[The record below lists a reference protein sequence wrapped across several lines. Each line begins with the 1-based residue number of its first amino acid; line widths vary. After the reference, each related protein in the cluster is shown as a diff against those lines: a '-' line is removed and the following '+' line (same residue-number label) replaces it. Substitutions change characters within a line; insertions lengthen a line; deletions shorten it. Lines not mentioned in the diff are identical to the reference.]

1 MESESRAGYSGN
13 CDLDINECTSSP
25 CKNTALCEDST
36 QAGSTVA
43 ADAYRCK
50 CAAGFANGACGY
62 AFITQYK
69 AACSVLESRLSKTYS
84 GNCDQ
89 DVDECK
95 SSPCQNGANCTH
107 SAVAGSVGHH
117 SYSCAC
123 NAGYASGMCGY
134 AFIAQYRAAC
144 SVAEGGNCN
153 VDVDECTSK
162 PCHNGAKCTQ
172 SVNAYA
178 CACVAGFSSGSLG
191 ACEKDV
197 DECASKPCA
206 NSAVCVESS
215 RDASVSPDAYRCV
228 CTAGFANG
236 MCNYNFIGEYTDRCQ
251 VRESAENKSL
261 SGNCDIDVNEC
272 DSNPC
277 VNSAKCSD
285 STSDTAL
292 HAAEYA

>member
-1 MESESRAGYSGN
+1 MAESTKAGDSLSGNCAVDVDECQSKPCKNAAKCDDSSTNSSISAHAYRCSCKAGYANGACAYAFITQYSGQCKIMESESRAGYSGN

-69 AACSVLESRLSKTYS
+69 AACSVLESRVSKTYS

-123 NAGYASGMCGY
+123 NAGYASGM
-134 AFIAQYRAAC
+134 
-144 SVAEGGNCN
+144 
-153 VDVDECTSK
+153 
-162 PCHNGAKCTQ
+162 
-172 SVNAYA
+172 
-178 CACVAGFSSGSLG
+178 
-191 ACEKDV
+191 
-197 DECASKPCA
+197 
-206 NSAVCVESS
+206 
-215 RDASVSPDAYRCV
+215 
-228 CTAGFANG
+228 
-236 MCNYNFIGEYTDRCQ
+236 
-251 VRESAENKSL
+251 
-261 SGNCDIDVNEC
+261 
-272 DSNPC
+272 
-277 VNSAKCSD
+277 
-285 STSDTAL
+285 
-292 HAAEYA
+292 